1 MEHLLFKRGK
11 EEHIRSFLEKGE
23 MYFNTMEYFRN
34 VEQDDFAKKNGRNDP
49 HEGAFLRK
57 YYDKVKIKMIE
68 CDVENAVP
76 IFLDGENFVEVDLM
90 NGGNIYSMSSLSQ
103 SQLDL
108 KTIDIDITSFGN
120 FIIIITNPNEFKRRV
135 ERELKRQNLN
145 FHFGAVKY
153 YSDDYTG
160 ELGGPFDK
168 NEFFERQREFRIFI
182 DSDGKDKILIEIGN
196 IEDIACVFKGI
207 YEMKLSLTDGDQL
220 VFKI

>member
-11 EEHIRSFLEKGE
+11 EEYIRSFLEKGE

-57 YYDKVKIKMIE
+57 YHGNVRIKMIE
-68 CDVENAVP
+68 CDEQNAIP
-76 IFLDGENFVEVDLM
+76 IFLDGENFIEADLM
-90 NGGNIYSMSSLSQ
+90 NGGNIFSLSSISQ

-108 KTIDIDITSFGN
+108 KTIDIDITTFGDS
-120 FIIIITNPNEFKRRV
+120 IIIITNPNEFIKRV
-135 ERELKRQNLN
+135 KLELKRQKLN
-145 FHFGAVKY
+145 FHYGTVKY

-182 DSDGKDKILIEIGN
+182 DSVGKEPISITIGN

-207 YEMKLSLTDGDQL
+207 YEIELSLTDGDQL